1 MRRVVSYCKRHLAQE
16 AHLKETKSP
25 EELVKTK
32 STRSLKNWVG
42 RACARYHRASS
53 FLSRQQPSPADLPGR
68 RKSVRSHCSGE
79 RLGQLVS
86 VRAGALTLAG
96 PRPAEERCRR

>member
-25 EELVKTK
+25 EELEKTK

-42 RACARYHRASS
+42 RVRVTEHPPFQAPRLLPDLLDGTKSARR
-53 FLSRQQPSPADLPGR
+53 
-68 RKSVRSHCSGE
+68 
-79 RLGQLVS
+79 
-86 VRAGALTLAG
+86 
-96 PRPAEERCRR
+96 